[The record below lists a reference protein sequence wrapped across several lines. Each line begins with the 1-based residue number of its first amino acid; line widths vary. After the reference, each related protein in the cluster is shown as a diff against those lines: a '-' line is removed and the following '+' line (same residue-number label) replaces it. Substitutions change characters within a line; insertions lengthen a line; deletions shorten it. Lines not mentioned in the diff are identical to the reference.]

1 MDGKTHDSSYM
12 IIAHACTS
20 PGVVSVAPGDGVQ
33 RGPHPPQLPP
43 PRLGLPEHGAALALR
58 GSGLSLDGRQLGL
71 QLRLGDSSSIL
82 TWIWMCNVLFS
93 KPSLT
98 GGSVTANILSF

>member
-1 MDGKTHDSSYM
+1 MSYM
-12 IIAHACTS
+12 IIACTS
-20 PGVVSVAPGDGVQ
+20 PGVVGVAPGDGVQ

-58 GSGLSLDGRQLGL
+58 GPGLSLDGRQLGL
-71 QLRLGDSSSIL
+71 QLRLVDSSSIL
-82 TWIWMCNVLFS
+82 TWMYNVLFS

-98 GGSVTANILSF
+98 GGSVTANILLACQV